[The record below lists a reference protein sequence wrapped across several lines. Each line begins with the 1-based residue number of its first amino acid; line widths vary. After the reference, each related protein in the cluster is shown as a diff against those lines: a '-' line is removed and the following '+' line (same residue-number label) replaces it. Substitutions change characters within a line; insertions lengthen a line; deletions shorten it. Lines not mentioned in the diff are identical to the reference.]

1 MSLQQIKQKLE
12 TYLNDN
18 YPTQAIK
25 WPNTDIITLNKT
37 VLTQTQIDNL
47 TDFIEP
53 SIIPVS
59 SGREYFSTVS
69 GIKWE
74 CFFQV
79 LLYTRKG
86 TGTGSLYEMAEE
98 IDGLF
103 REKTINDVI
112 CDRVD
117 YLPSFELGDW
127 EVLTVSIHAWTY

>member
-69 GIKWE
+69 GIKYE
-74 CFFQV
+74 AFLQV
-79 LLYTRKG
+79 Q
-86 TGTGSLYEMAEE
+86 
-98 IDGLF
+98 
-103 REKTINDVI
+103 
-112 CDRVD
+112 
-117 YLPSFELGDW
+117 YL
-127 EVLTVSIHAWTY
+127 SIHHQQ